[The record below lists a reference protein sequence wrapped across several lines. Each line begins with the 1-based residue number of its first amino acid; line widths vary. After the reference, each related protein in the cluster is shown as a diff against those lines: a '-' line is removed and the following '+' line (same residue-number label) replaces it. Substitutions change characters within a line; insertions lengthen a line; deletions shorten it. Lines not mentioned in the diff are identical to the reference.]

1 MPRTKSQAYTVL
13 GVSPDATAN
22 QVKKAWRD
30 LSRKHHPDAI
40 PPPKINGTMKDIMGD
55 EKAMAKYMA
64 KMAKYKALQQD
75 ATDRMQ
81 EINAAWELLKR

>member
-13 GVSPDATAN
+13 GVSPDATAD

-40 PPPKINGTMKDIMGD
+40 PPPVGTMKDMLD
-55 EKAMAKYMA
+55 EKARAAFRVKKSEYE
-64 KMAKYKALQQD
+64 ALQRA
-75 ATDRMQ
+75 ATERMQ
-81 EINAAWELLKR
+81 EINAAWDLLKK